1 MSNNEK
7 SISDLKS
14 AYKNRSGPNLD
25 NYSWFQ
31 PDVCLYRQERDRV
44 MLTLLKSA
52 GLSDFPKMDIFEVGC
67 GFGDNLLNL
76 IKLGALPE
84 RLSGSDIIDSRV
96 EAAQHRLPA
105 AVKLF
110 TEDSSEKGLK
120 NNSFDL
126 ILQFTVF
133 SSILSDKMQAELAA
147 NLVQSLKDDG
157 YILWYDFLYN
167 NPNNPNVR
175 GCSKSKVQKLF
186 PDSKIIF
193 KKVTLAPPLGRA
205 FVRHFPLFY
214 PILNTFSFLRTH
226 IFALIKKPKI

>member
-1 MSNNEK
+1 MSINEK
-7 SISDLKS
+7 IINDLKS
-14 AYKNRSGPNLD
+14 VYKNRSGPNLD

-44 MLTLLKSA
+44 MLKLLKNA
-52 GLSDFPKMDIFEVGC
+52 GLSDFPNIDIFEVGC

-76 IKLGALPE
+76 LKLGAVPE
-84 RLSGSDIIDSRV
+84 RLSGSDIIDSRI
-96 EAAQHRLPA
+96 EAAKHRLPS

-110 TEDSSEKGLK
+110 KEDSSEKEL
-120 NNSFDL
+120 NTNSFDL

-133 SSILSDKMQAELAA
+133 SSILSDQMQTELAA

-167 NPNNPNVR
+167 NPRNPGVR
-175 GCSKSKVQKLF
+175 GCSKSRVLELF
-186 PDSKIIF
+186 PDSEIIF
-193 KKVTLAPPLGRA
+193 KKVTLAPPLGRVL
-205 FVRHFPLFY
+205 VRHFPLLY
-214 PILNTFSFLRTH
+214 PILNSLPFLRTH